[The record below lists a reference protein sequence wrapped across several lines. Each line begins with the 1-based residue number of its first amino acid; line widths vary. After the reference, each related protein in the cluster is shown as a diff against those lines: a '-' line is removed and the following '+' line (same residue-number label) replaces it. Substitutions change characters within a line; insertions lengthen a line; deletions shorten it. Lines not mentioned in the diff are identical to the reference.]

1 MRFLIF
7 LLMFATLPLAAE
19 VFFIPGWQTGVDS
32 SRDGCVRIL
41 KDIFP
46 DETITVQSWDGMD
59 LQWSLVKSK
68 ADAHTQRVLNRV
80 LAMPEAQRR
89 ELIIIGHS
97 IGARIAIE
105 VLCEL
110 ARRNIKIHSSAFLG
124 GAVAD
129 DDPRIRRSLDA
140 IRFTCCMVYNPD
152 DWVLKYLY
160 PLGEVIGHTPLGL
173 YGWSERDMRV
183 FESRAPKEL
192 FGPFNHYAYL
202 YLYELARLYRRLPE
216 FREVTVIQD
225 EENEVRHPGDELFWE
240 TVDNSGGWQLQKS
253 IYSGK
258 FRILDDH
265 NIRRAC
271 GSESKMRE
279 SFADVKRQLLGD
291 N

>member
-1 MRFLIF
+1 MRFLLF

-140 IRFTCCMVYNPD
+140 IRFTCCMV
-152 DWVLKYLY
+152 
-160 PLGEVIGHTPLGL
+160 
-173 YGWSERDMRV
+173 
-183 FESRAPKEL
+183 
-192 FGPFNHYAYL
+192 
-202 YLYELARLYRRLPE
+202 
-216 FREVTVIQD
+216 
-225 EENEVRHPGDELFWE
+225 
-240 TVDNSGGWQLQKS
+240 
-253 IYSGK
+253 
-258 FRILDDH
+258 
-265 NIRRAC
+265 
-271 GSESKMRE
+271 
-279 SFADVKRQLLGD
+279 
-291 N
+291 